1 MSLNTEGV
9 TCVRCHAYLFPEDDV
24 VYCPVCGAPH
34 HRECYN
40 ELGHC
45 ALEEF
50 HGTDKQYD
58 RAAEEKNR
66 ENAFNPDAA
75 GTGGEAEGQITCG
88 MCHEKYDFS
97 LNACPKCGAPNIA
110 KAGGSFVNFDFLGG
124 VPSDYDIGDTV
135 TADEAKR
142 FVAANTPRYIPKFAT
157 LNKKNRVSWNWAAFL
172 FPCGWMLSRKMYK
185 NGIILGLLT
194 VISTLLYLPFNNAVY
209 KFGFAEGTATTAE
222 AINNIYSHI
231 SEIGPLVIAV
241 AAIGFLMNIAIRVF
255 SALFGDYF
263 YKEYTISSVKWIRAE
278 SEDTDADYRRLGGV
292 NIFLF
297 FAGVLAV
304 QYLPAFIA
312 VFI

>member
-9 TCVRCHAYLFPEDDV
+9 SCVRCHAYLFPEDDI

-40 ELGHC
+40 QLGHC

-50 HGTDKQYD
+50 HGTDRQYD
-58 RAAEEKNR
+58 KVKAREEEQAAAEMPNTG
-66 ENAFNPDAA
+66 ENA
-75 GTGGEAEGQITCG
+75 EGLITCQ
-88 MCHEKYDFS
+88 MCHEKYDFA

-124 VPSDYDIGDTV
+124 VPADYDIGDGI

-142 FVAANTPRYIPKFAT
+142 FVAANTPRYIPKFAV
-157 LNKKNRVSWNWAAFL
+157 LNAKNKLSWNWLAFL

-185 NGIILGLLT
+185 NGIIAGLLT
-194 VISTLLYLPFNNAVY
+194 VISSLFYLPFMN
-209 KFGFAEGTATTAE
+209 
-222 AINNIYSHI
+222 AINNLGTTPGETQAQIMQSIYEHLPKM
-231 SEIGPLVIAV
+231 GAAVIA
-241 AAIGFLMNIAIRVF
+241 ALLAGFVLNIAVRIL

-263 YKEYTISSVKWIRAE
+263 YKQYAISSIKTIRAE
-278 SEDTDADYRRLGGV
+278 SEDMDYDYRKKGGV

-297 FAGVLAV
+297 LLGTMAV
-304 QYLPAFIA
+304 QYLPALIGIFI
-312 VFI
+312 